1 MRYFVTIDRVEHAID
16 VAELPGGGFDVRLAG
31 LEGIDPSNE
40 DAGQAPAVEVVPVS
54 GRPLEAEVI
63 AHGRELTVRIGGRVI
78 DLVLDGEPPNLQVF
92 ASGRRAGVRVESA
105 RMRAANALR
114 NRSGAGGSGGI
125 LTSPM
130 PGKVVKVLVKEG
142 DEVSEGTPLV
152 VVEAMKMEN
161 ELVAPRS
168 GVVQKV
174 YVQAG
179 GAVEGG
185 AQLVAIG

>member
-31 LEGIDPSNE
+31 LEGLDPASK
-40 DAGQAPAVEVVPVS
+40 DAGPSSQVEVVPVS
-54 GRPLEAEVI
+54 GRQLEAELI

-78 DLVLDGEPPNLQVF
+78 DLVLDGEPPNLEVF

-105 RMRAANALR
+105 RMRAAAAVR
-114 NRSGAGGSGGI
+114 ERGGGTGGGV
-125 LTSPM
+125 LVSPM

-142 DEVSEGTPLV
+142 DEVAEGAPV
-152 VVEAMKMEN
+152 AVVEAMKMEN

-168 GVVQKV
+168 GIVQKV

-179 GAVEGG
+179 DAVEGG
-185 AQLVAIG
+185 AQLIAIG

>member
-1 MRYFVTIDRVEHAID
+1 
-16 VAELPGGGFDVRLAG
+16 
-31 LEGIDPSNE
+31 
-40 DAGQAPAVEVVPVS
+40 
-54 GRPLEAEVI
+54 
-63 AHGRELTVRIGGRVI
+63 
-78 DLVLDGEPPNLQVF
+78 
-92 ASGRRAGVRVESA
+92 
-105 RMRAANALR
+105 MRAAAAVR
-114 NRSGAGGSGGI
+114 DRSGGTGGGV
-125 LTSPM
+125 LCSPM

-142 DEVSEGTPLV
+142 DEVTEGMPLV

-185 AQLVAIG
+185 AQLIAIG